1 MERSKV
7 RAQEQQ
13 RRKNQRKNSCFL
25 EERERV
31 RGERS
36 PGGMGP
42 TQEGVWRGQELGHAT
57 WPSGLVVAP
66 LVSQRCPLMAFYL
79 KTLNIIFLEF
89 SGQLHCREFFKVQKA
104 AKNFRELE
112 TKVRTSE
119 VSNTK
124 LGYSKE
130 NKS

>member
-13 RRKNQRKNSCFL
+13 ERRNQRKNSCFW
-25 EERERV
+25 EEGERV
-31 RGERS
+31 RGEMP

-42 TQEGVWRGQELGHAT
+42 TQEGGWRGQELGRAT

-79 KTLNIIFLEF
+79 KTWNIIFLEF
-89 SGQLHCREFFKVQKA
+89 SRQLYCREFFKVQKA
-104 AKNFRELE
+104 AKTFVNLRQKLE
-112 TKVRTSE
+112 QV
-119 VSNTK
+119 K
-124 LGYSKE
+124 L
-130 NKS
+130 

>member
-1 MERSKV
+1 MP
-7 RAQEQQ
+7 
-13 RRKNQRKNSCFL
+13 
-25 EERERV
+25 
-31 RGERS
+31 

-42 TQEGVWRGQELGHAT
+42 TQDGGWRGQELVRAT
-57 WPSGLVVAP
+57 RPPGLWWPP

-79 KTLNIIFLEF
+79 ETLNIIFLEF
-89 SGQLHCREFFKVQKA
+89 SGQLHCREIFKVQKA

-112 TKVRTSE
+112 KKVRTSE

-124 LGYSKE
+124 LGNNKE